1 MPIPALNI
9 IAIHETVRN
18 SGASS
23 SRPSGILP
31 YLLTASHNAKMTNP
45 LAARTNAQPPP
56 VMTPPSTV
64 EATALSDLELSTP
77 HAMNAT
83 MRPAAT
89 PNTTRSNGKCCASP
103 SSWSDGGSNGGTTP
117 TS

>member
-1 MPIPALNI
+1 MPALNI
-9 IAIHETVRN
+9 IAIQETVRN

-31 YLLTASHNAKMTNP
+31 YLLTASHSAKMTNP

-56 VMTPPSTV
+56 VMIPPSTV
-64 EATALSDLELSTP
+64 EATALSDAEPSTP
-77 HAMNAT
+77 HTMNAT
-83 MRPAAT
+83 MSPAAT

-103 SSWSDGGSNGGTTP
+103 SSCSDGGSNGGTTP
-117 TS
+117 TSWW